1 MPRRNDDRERFT
13 EGVTVPEDRSR
24 SGRRRLL
31 VLSPTGAQTFSVDKP
46 RLTVGRSVDADVQ
59 VEDAALS
66 RIHVSLAFDP
76 LTVTDLGSSNGT
88 RLRGTPIAANTS
100 HEFEIGDVI
109 DCGHTT
115 LVVQEGMSVEV
126 AHRIWAH
133 EHYLTRMQDLCADGE
148 PFAVIRARIAE
159 VPAPMAEATLTS
171 IVSPRDLAAR
181 YAPGEYEIAI
191 RDADVEGAEDAVAA
205 LRFGLNRVGANVQ
218 AGIAVFP
225 QDGSDAESLSS
236 LAGRR
241 LFGESSDEPSGL
253 VIESRAMVQLYALAE
268 RVAPSDLSVLVL
280 GETGVGKEV
289 LANHVHAKSKR
300 AAKPFVAI
308 NCGGFTEELLESELF
323 GHERGA
329 FTGAVQAKPGLLET
343 AEGGTVFLDE
353 LGEMSPST
361 QVKLLRVL
369 EDRQVRR
376 LGSVKP
382 TQIDTRLIAATNQD
396 LEDLIR
402 RGAFR
407 EDLYYR
413 LNGISLV
420 VPPLRERTDEIQV
433 FASAF
438 AKNTAEREGRVVP
451 RFGDDA
457 IAAFMSYAWPGNV
470 RELKNVVERAVILA
484 IDGVITREHLPMDR
498 LSSSIVFASPR
509 GGSLSPPAPT
519 SLGEEIDSLEK
530 QRILDALE
538 KCGGNQSRAAELLGI
553 SRKTLLR
560 RLDRYGVPRP
570 RKK

>member
-1 MPRRNDDRERFT
+1 MTERERFT
-13 EGVTVPEDRSR
+13 EGVTIPADRR
-24 SGRRRLL
+24 APQDRRRVL
-31 VLSPTGAQTFSVDKP
+31 VLSPGGAQTYPVDRP
-46 RLTVGRSVDADVQ
+46 RLTVGRSVDADLQ

-66 RIHVSLAFDP
+66 RIHVSLSFEP
-76 LTVTDLGSSNGT
+76 LSVTDLGSSNGT
-88 RLRGTPIAANTS
+88 RLRGQPIAANTPQP
-100 HEFEIGDVI
+100 FEVGDVI

-133 EHYLTRMQDLCADGE
+133 EHYLTRVQDLCADGE
-148 PFAVIRARIAE
+148 PFAVVRARIE
-159 VPAPMAEATLTS
+159 GVPQTMAESTLTS
-171 IVSPRDLAAR
+171 IVGQRDLAAR
-181 YAPGEYEIAI
+181 YAPGEYELAL
-191 RDADVEGAEDAVAA
+191 RDAGLEDAEDAVAA
-205 LRFGLNRVGANVQ
+205 LRFGLSRAGATVS
-218 AGIAVFP
+218 AGVALFP
-225 QDGSDAESLSS
+225 QDGSDAEALSS

-241 LFGESSDEPSGL
+241 LFGESSGEEPSGL
-253 VIESRAMVQLYALAE
+253 VIESRAMVQLYELAE

-289 LANHVHAKSKR
+289 LARHVHARSKR

-308 NCGGFTEELLESELF
+308 NCGGFTEGLLESELF

-353 LGEMSPST
+353 LGEMSPAT

-369 EDRQVRR
+369 EDRTVRR
-376 LGSVKP
+376 LGSVEHTKV
-382 TQIDTRLIAATNQD
+382 DARLIAATNKD

-413 LNGISLV
+413 LNGIALV
-420 VPPLRERTDEIQV
+420 VPPLRERRDEIQS
-433 FASAF
+433 FARAF
-438 AKNTAEREGRVVP
+438 AAAAAEREGRATP
-451 RFGDDA
+451 RFADEA

-470 RELKNVVERAVILA
+470 RELKNVVERAVVLA
-484 IDGVITREHLPMDR
+484 RDGLIARAHLPMDR
-498 LSSSIVFASPR
+498 LSASIVFASPR
-509 GGSLSPPAPT
+509 GAPEARPAA

-538 KCGGNQSRAAELLGI
+538 DCGGNQSRAAEQLGI

-570 RKK
+570 RKR